1 MAAAHAPTRKA
12 RGQGHE
18 RRAEILAAAKALF
31 VADGYEA
38 FTTRKLAAA
47 VGLSQTGLYV
57 YFKNKEDIFDALCL
71 QSFAELSAEYARLE
85 AAPAPGLWSLEA
97 LIRAYVDF
105 ALTHP
110 DEYRLTF
117 MEGPGLVK
125 MTPAP
130 AAGAPAAT
138 PGIARMTFQLLR
150 GCLARLEAEGLLRP
164 VDLTLAT
171 HTVWFAAHGLASTF
185 IARPGYVRADRGELL
200 DALVETVLKGL
211 AA

>member
-1 MAAAHAPTRKA
+1 MASAAPTRKA

-18 RRAEILAAAKALF
+18 RRSEILAAAKALF

-57 YFKNKEDIFDALCL
+57 YFRSKEEIFDALCL

-85 AAPAPGLWSLEA
+85 ATPAPGLWSLEA

-105 ALTHP
+105 ALSHP

-125 MTPAP
+125 MTPEAAEPP
-130 AAGAPAAT
+130 AAPT
-138 PGIARMTFQLLR
+138 QPGIARLTFQLLR
-150 GCLARLEAEGLLRP
+150 GCLARLQGEGLLRP

-171 HTVWFAAHGLASTF
+171 HAVWFAAHGLASTF

-200 DALVETVLKGL
+200 DALVEMVLKGL